1 MFITFIKSL
10 VIAQIKRMDNKEIKE
25 LIAEEKKHLTS
36 FLRIAKKMK
45 LTREKIEK
53 QLNFFLDKINELK
66 KQQK

>member
-1 MFITFIKSL
+1 MRNDS
-10 VIAQIKRMDNKEIKE
+10 KEIKE
-25 LIAEEKKHLTS
+25 LIAEEKKQLTS

-45 LTREKIEK
+45 LTREEIEK